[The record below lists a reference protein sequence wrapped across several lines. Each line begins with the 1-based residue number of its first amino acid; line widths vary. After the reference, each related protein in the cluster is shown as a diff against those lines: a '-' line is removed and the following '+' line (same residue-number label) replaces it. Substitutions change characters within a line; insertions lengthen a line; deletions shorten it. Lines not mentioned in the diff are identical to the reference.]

1 MSLRRGP
8 IPSAMFHL
16 PRRPATFS
24 PSLLRH
30 QPPRVRHQSRSP
42 WPGNGYRQQGQYNRF
57 SRAQT
62 IKLLWQNS
70 PGFRYGV
77 GAAGTGAVGFVGYNL
92 ETVPVS
98 GRKRFN
104 WVTPEYEEQMGM
116 EQYEQVMREF
126 GSQILPEWHPR
137 TKYVQRVL
145 DRLIPSSGLE
155 GQKWEVNVIDDLK
168 QMNAFVIPG

>member
-1 MSLRRGP
+1 M
-8 IPSAMFHL
+8 
-16 PRRPATFS
+16 
-24 PSLLRH
+24 
-30 QPPRVRHQSRSP
+30 
-42 WPGNGYRQQGQYNRF
+42 
-57 SRAQT
+57 
-62 IKLLWQNS
+62 
-70 PGFRYGV
+70 
-77 GAAGTGAVGFVGYNL
+77 VGFVGYNL

-116 EQYEQVMREF
+116 EQYKQVMREF

-137 TKYVQRVL
+137 TKYIQRVL

-155 GQKWEVNVIDDLK
+155 GQKWEVNVIDDPK